1 MGAFERA
8 LKRLGLR
15 RRPGAPAAAVDLKVN
30 KRGSRHRHWTAGVSV
45 AGPEHDLVVIGSE
58 RVPPR
63 PVLPTSHVDAPM
75 PRCAVPRAE
84 LRIYVRGSG
93 GRFIAL
99 GEPLDDSEISIRSD
113 RPLSDY
119 APPPKPE
126 PTPAAPVP
134 FDPVRAWID
143 VGLAWLRCAHTIAE
157 IPAQL
162 ALYHRVRVVGLL

>member
-63 PVLPTSHVDAPM
+63 PVATARDYVVSIAGLELGPVDVDAIEI
-75 PRCAVPRAE
+75 RCA
-84 LRIYVRGSG
+84 
-93 GRFIAL
+93 
-99 GEPLDDSEISIRSD
+99 
-113 RPLSDY
+113 RPLASY

-134 FDPVRAWID
+134 FDPVRAWTD